1 MQALQKTLSVF
12 ILPTIACLV
21 AACDAGLSTEPLPPS
36 DVSANPGSSSSNI
49 HWVNDDGGIY
59 VPPGNGCG
67 NPGYPT
73 IQSAVN
79 AAAPGDRIKVCTG
92 LYQEQVTF
100 PSGKDNIELLAV
112 SRWNAVIK
120 APPAMV
126 AGQGGFAIVRITSAQ
141 NVTILGFTITGP
153 GPGPCGSLHYGVRV
167 EGGGSANVLGNHI
180 IDIRDNPLSGCQN
193 GVAVGAGR
201 ASPSQGDVTTGSAQ
215 IIGNVI
221 ERYQKNG
228 PTVSNAGS
236 SAVIAHNR
244 IFGIGPTAII
254 AQNGIQVSAGA
265 TAKIRHNFVAQNIYT
280 GPIFAST
287 GILLFT
293 SGTVPVEHNSITSN
307 DVDLYMFDAGA
318 GSLASHNRIRAST
331 YDGVVVF
338 DSDQLNIAN
347 NRTDQNG
354 GPGIGVYFAQSNIL
368 DRNHVD
374 DNEDSGIL
382 LDGASTNTV
391 SNNQVRDNGTESL
404 DMTDGIRLEATSS
417 GNTIRDNHLR
427 HNVTH
432 DCHDNGTANTWT
444 NNHGE
449 TSLPPGLCG
458 TASEDAFATSTTFGW
473 DPNYPWYESF
483 GEAAAFDWVEAYAA
497 IDTEG
502 LLKLLPSIKKGALVH
517 GAAALSPDR

>member
-1 MQALQKTLSVF
+1 MQALKKTLSVLA
-12 ILPTIACLV
+12 LPAIACLV
-21 AACDAGLSTEPLPPS
+21 AACEHAGLPTEPAS
-36 DVSANPGSSSSNI
+36 DASGVASFSSSTV
-49 HWVNDDGGIY
+49 HWVNDDGGVY

-92 LYQEQVTF
+92 VYQEQVTF
-100 PSGKDNIELLAV
+100 PSGKDNIQLLAV
-112 SRWNAVIK
+112 SHWNAVIK

-141 NVTILGFTITGP
+141 NVTISGFTITGP
-153 GPGPCGSLHYGVRV
+153 GPGPCGTLHYGVRV

-201 ASPSQGDVTTGSAQ
+201 ASVFQGDVTTGSAR

-228 PTVSNAGS
+228 PTISNVGS
-236 SAVIAHNR
+236 SGEIAHNR
-244 IFGIGPTAII
+244 IFGIGPTGII

-265 TAKIRHNFVAQNIYT
+265 TASIRHNFVAQNIYT
-280 GPIFAST
+280 GAFFAST

-293 SGTVPVEHNSITSN
+293 TGPVPIERNSITSN

-318 GSLASHNRIRAST
+318 GSMASHNRVRAST

-338 DSDQLNIAN
+338 NSDQLTVAN
-347 NRTDQNG
+347 NRIDENG
-354 GPGIGVYFAQSNIL
+354 GPGIGVYDAQSNTL
-368 DRNHVD
+368 DQNQVE
-374 DNEDSGIL
+374 DNDDSGIL
-382 LDGASTNTV
+382 LDGAMSNTV
-391 SNNQVRDNGTESL
+391 SSNHVRDNGTESL
-404 DMTDGIRLEATSS
+404 DMTDGIRLNPTSS

-432 DCHDNGTANTWT
+432 DCHDFGTANTWT

-449 TSLPPGLCG
+449 TSVPFGLCG
-458 TASEDAFATSTTFGW
+458 QPSDDAFQTSTTFGW

-483 GEAAAFDWVEAYAA
+483 GDAAVFDWVEAYSAF
-497 IDTEG
+497 DTEG
-502 LLKLLPSIKKGALVH
+502 LLKLLPAIKVNAIVH
-517 GAAALSPDR
+517 GPGAVSPDR